1 MTFSRVV
8 LSSLIVSLVFSLSIG
23 QGAEQASSGFA
34 DAPGKEL
41 LMSKCFQCHS
51 EKMWKD
57 LKQDRRKWEGVL
69 YRMVGRGALWTAA
82 NTGVP
87 LLTVMTNNRVYYND
101 VEHQEKV
108 AIHRGRPVENKLVG
122 MEMAKP
128 PVDFANLARSFSL
141 HGEGP
146 ITEPEQIRPAVER
159 AIKVIK
165 EEKRPALVDVYMQH
179 V

>member
-1 MTFSRVV
+1 MGRLATEWQRAGRVRGLTGV
-8 LSSLIVSLVFSLSIG
+8 AGLTAANRVSTPT
-23 QGAEQASSGFA
+23 SG
-34 DAPGKEL
+34 
-41 LMSKCFQCHS
+41 S
-51 EKMWKD
+51 
-57 LKQDRRKWEGVL
+57 
-69 YRMVGRGALWTAA
+69 AA

-87 LLTVMTNNRVYYND
+87 LLTIMTNNRVYYND

>member
-1 MTFSRVV
+1 
-8 LSSLIVSLVFSLSIG
+8 
-23 QGAEQASSGFA
+23 
-34 DAPGKEL
+34 
-41 LMSKCFQCHS
+41 
-51 EKMWKD
+51 
-57 LKQDRRKWEGVL
+57 
-69 YRMVGRGALWTAA
+69 
-82 NTGVP
+82 
-87 LLTVMTNNRVYYND
+87 LTIMTNNRVYYND

-108 AIHRGRPVENKLVG
+108 AITRGRPVENKLVG

-146 ITEPEQIRPAVER
+146 ITEPEKIRPAVER

-165 EEKRPALVDVYMQH
+165 EEKRPALVDVYMQM